1 MGTGIRY
8 SCNSCNWDY
17 WDLDD
22 IIFYI
27 DDKLDYIDE
36 CIASGILHEENKI
49 AVKKSPITGRLIS
62 RYCKHCNKLVK
73 FYIINKNKSGLDL
86 KETRSLINELST
98 NKLNKIIFA
107 LNEKREILFDKID
120 STNNQCPRCNNKT
133 LELSQL
139 KFCPNC
145 NKGILNSEL
154 IQI

>member
-98 NKLNKIIFA
+98 NKLNKVIFA
-107 LNEKREILFDKID
+107 LNEKREILFEGAIFHSCVFCK
-120 STNNQCPRCNNKT
+120 SATFC
-133 LELSQL
+133 LLSQRQQAGHRDTNHIRYSL
-139 KFCPNC
+139 R
-145 NKGILNSEL
+145 
-154 IQI
+154 